1 MPDLVTSVRHAVEQ
15 HNLLAPGDTVVV
27 GVSGGP
33 DSLCLLHILLQ
44 LTHPLSLDLHI
55 AHLNHCI
62 RGQDADA
69 DAAFVAHVAAEW
81 QLPVSVESVDVPAFA
96 RAQKM
101 ALEEAARCARY
112 AFLARVAHG
121 IGACTI
127 ALGHNAD
134 DQTETVLMHWLR
146 GSGLAGLRGMLP
158 ATQLPDYR
166 LISDWPTWVDRE
178 VHSPPAASTTSHM
191 PSLTI
196 IRPLLGVPH
205 VDIEAYCIQHDLH
218 PRLDRSNL
226 DTTYFRNRLRHE
238 LIPYLETYRPNVRE
252 VIRRTARV
260 AVDDYALLREVLEE
274 AWVKVARAA
283 KDEAIILDL
292 AGWRALPLSLQRA
305 TLREAV
311 HRLRRN
317 LRNISFCHIEDA
329 VTVAREK
336 ATGAVASLP
345 QGLRLTIGYEALTVS
360 GEDYRPVPLDW
371 PALLVSDLPLN
382 LPGCTPLPGPA
393 GWQVEARWLLP
404 EALPPDW
411 LTNPD
416 PWQAFLD
423 ARAAGEG
430 LALRRRRPGDRFQ
443 PQGMA
448 GRSKS
453 LSDFL
458 INTKVPAAW
467 RDWVPLL
474 VSGDDRILWVA
485 GWRLGERARVTPKT
499 ERVLH
504 LRFVVKR
511 KT

>member
-1 MPDLVTSVRHAVEQ
+1 MSLVKQVRQTIECYDLLPRGE
-15 HNLLAPGDTVVV
+15 PVVV

-33 DSLCLLHILLQ
+33 DSLCLLHVLRQ
-44 LTHPLSLDLHI
+44 LAGDYDLALHV
-55 AHLNHCI
+55 AHLNHQI
-62 RGQDADA
+62 RGAEADA
-69 DAAFVAHVAAEW
+69 DAAFVAALAAEW
-81 QLPVSVESVDVPAFA
+81 GLPCTVATRDVPTLA
-96 RAQKM
+96 RQPKLAV
-101 ALEEAARCARY
+101 EEAARQVRY
-112 AFLARVAHG
+112 TFLAEVAG
-121 IGACTI
+121 QVGSRTVAV
-127 ALGHNAD
+127 GHNAG
-134 DQTETVLMHWLR
+134 DQAETVLMHFLR
-146 GSGLAGLRGMLP
+146 GAGLAGLRGMLP
-158 ATQLPDYR
+158 RTPLSDYR
-166 LISDWPTWVDRE
+166 LLEGQTGV
-178 VHSPPAASTTSHM
+178 AL
-191 PSLTI
+191 SLV
-196 IRPLLGVPH
+196 RPLLETPRTE
-205 VDIEAYCIQHDLH
+205 IETYCAEHGLQ
-218 PRLDRSNL
+218 PRFDRSNL

>member
-1 MPDLVTSVRHAVEQ
+1 MPFVKQVRQTIERYDLLPRGE
-15 HNLLAPGDTVVV
+15 PVVV

-33 DSLCLLHILLQ
+33 DSLCLLHVLQ
-44 LTHPLSLDLHI
+44 QLAGDYDLALHV
-55 AHLNHCI
+55 AHLDHQI
-62 RGQDADA
+62 RGAEADA
-69 DAAFVAHVAAEW
+69 DAAFVAALAAEW
-81 QLPVSVESVDVPAFA
+81 GLPCTVATRDVPALA
-96 RAQKM
+96 RQHKLAI
-101 ALEEAARCARY
+101 EEAARQARY
-112 AFLARVAHG
+112 TFLAEVAG
-121 IGACTI
+121 QVGSRTVAV
-127 ALGHNAD
+127 GHNAG
-134 DQTETVLMHWLR
+134 DQAETVLMHFLR
-146 GSGLAGLRGMLP
+146 GAGLAGLRGMLP
-158 ATQLPDYR
+158 KTPLSGYR
-166 LISDWPTWVDRE
+166 LLQGQTG
-178 VHSPPAASTTSHM
+178 AAL
-191 PSLTI
+191 SLV
-196 IRPLLGVPH
+196 RPLLETPRTE
-205 VDIEAYCIQHDLH
+205 IETYCAEHGFQ
-218 PRLDRSNL
+218 PRFDRSNL

-238 LIPYLETYRPNVRE
+238 LIPYLETYCPNVRE

-274 AWVKVARAA
+274 AWVKVVRAA
-283 KDEAIILDL
+283 EDEAIILDL

-336 ATGAVASLP
+336 ATGAIASLP

-360 GEDYRPVPLDW
+360 GEDFKPVPLDW

-382 LPGCTPLPGPA
+382 LPGRTPLPGPA
-393 GWQVEARWLLP
+393 GWVVEARWLLP
-404 EALPPDW
+404 QALPSNW
-411 LTNPD
+411 AANPD

-443 PQGMA
+443 PQGMG

-458 INTKVPAAW
+458 INVKVPAAW

-485 GWRLGERARVTPKT
+485 GWRLDERVRVTPET

>member
-1 MPDLVTSVRHAVEQ
+1 MPLVKQVRQTIERYDLLPRGE
-15 HNLLAPGDTVVV
+15 PVVV

-33 DSLCLLHILLQ
+33 DSLCLLHVLRQ
-44 LTHPLSLDLHI
+44 LAGDYDLALHV
-55 AHLNHCI
+55 AHLNHQI
-62 RGQDADA
+62 RGAEAGA
-69 DAAFVAHVAAEW
+69 DAAFVADLAAEW
-81 QLPVSVESVDVPAFA
+81 SLPCAIATRDVPALA
-96 RAQKM
+96 RQHKLAI
-101 ALEEAARCARY
+101 EEAARQARY
-112 AFLARVAHG
+112 TFLAEVAGRVGSRTVAV
-121 IGACTI
+121 
-127 ALGHNAD
+127 GHNAG
-134 DQTETVLMHWLR
+134 DQAETVLMHFLR
-146 GSGLAGLRGMLP
+146 GAGLAGLRGMLP
-158 ATQLPDYR
+158 KTPLSRYR
-166 LISDWPTWVDRE
+166 LLQGQTG
-178 VHSPPAASTTSHM
+178 AAL
-191 PSLTI
+191 SLV
-196 IRPLLGVPH
+196 RPLLEMPRTE
-205 VDIEAYCIQHDLH
+205 IETYCAEHGLQL
-218 PRLDRSNL
+218 RFDRSNL

-252 VIRRTARV
+252 VIRRTARL

-274 AWVKVARAA
+274 AWVKVVRAA
-283 KDEAIILDL
+283 EDEAIILDL

-336 ATGAVASLP
+336 ATGAIASLP

-382 LPGCTPLPGPA
+382 LPGRTPLPGPA

-404 EALPPDW
+404 EALPPGW

-430 LALRRRRPGDRFQ
+430 LALRRRRRGDRFQ

-485 GWRLGERARVTPKT
+485 GWRLDERARVMPEV